1 MYEIKDYPK
10 HIKTPKG
17 INKNMQRYRS
27 IYLQC
32 MGQITEKAAR
42 FSLYG
47 TTQNIWIPRKHLD
60 EKMNIVKGEHLDYI
74 FQQPIVFNKLGL
86 AFLEVTGNP
95 EQLSLIIN
103 EARQSGRVLNSEGE

>member
-1 MYEIKDYPK
+1 
-10 HIKTPKG
+10 
-17 INKNMQRYRS
+17 MQRYRS

-74 FQQPIVFNKLGL
+74 FQRPLMFNKLGL
-86 AFLEVTGNP
+86 AFLE
-95 EQLSLIIN
+95 IIGDPD
-103 EARQSGRVLNSEGE
+103 ELNNEGE